1 MKTNLNKIDVS
12 VVIPVLNEEE
22 NIKKL
27 AHEIN
32 DALKNYKHEIIFV
45 DDGSKDKTKKE
56 ILNLRNLKKS
66 G

>member
-12 VVIPVLNEEE
+12 VVIPVFNEEE

-27 AHEIN
+27 AYEIN

-45 DDGSKDKTKKE
+45 DDGSKDETKKE
-56 ILNLRNLKKS
+56 I
-66 G
+66 

>member
-12 VVIPVLNEEE
+12 VVIPVFNEEE

-27 AHEIN
+27 AHEID

-45 DDGSKDKTKKE
+45 DDGSKDLSL
-56 ILNLRNLKKS
+56 IHI
-66 G
+66 

>member
-12 VVIPVLNEEE
+12 VVIPVFNEEE

-32 DALKNYKHEIIFV
+32 DALKNYKH
-45 DDGSKDKTKKE
+45 GN
-56 ILNLRNLKKS
+56 NLCRRWKQR
-66 G
+66 